1 LLDSSVSLAL
11 KISPA
16 IVSYL
21 HEWNIATG
29 FELGTSH
36 PEIGGEERRG

>member
-1 LLDSSVSLAL
+1 LLDSSVSFVL

-21 HEWNIATG
+21 HEWNIAIG
-29 FELGTSH
+29 FEPGTSL
-36 PEIGGEERRG
+36 PDIGGNRR